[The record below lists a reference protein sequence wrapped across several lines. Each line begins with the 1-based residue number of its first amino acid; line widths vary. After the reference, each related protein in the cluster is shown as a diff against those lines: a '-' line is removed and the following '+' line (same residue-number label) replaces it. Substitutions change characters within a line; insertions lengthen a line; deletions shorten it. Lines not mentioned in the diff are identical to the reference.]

1 MRKIICRAVGTENG
15 ITTVVAST
23 DDVDRY
29 SDVVAQHWNLEA
41 FKNNPV
47 IVFGHDY
54 GSAPVGKAKQ
64 VDVIDGKLVAQIQW
78 DDDEDNPAGKR
89 TARQFAE
96 GFMSAVSVGFA
107 PGQSVRRNQLSE
119 DNVHAGPSGMVYGT
133 PESPNILLEISAV
146 PIPANPQAL
155 ALRNAPESTD
165 APIDL
170 RSELMKLLKT
180 DECLK
185 SEIAALAADWSEAEP
200 KPLAWI
206 AGDNT

>member
-1 MRKIICRAVGTENG
+1 MKKLICRAVGTENG

-23 DDVDRY
+23 DDVHRY
-29 SDVVAQHWNLEA
+29 EDVDAQHWSLEA

-54 GSAPVGKAKQ
+54 SSAPVGKATQ
-64 VDVIDGKLVAQIQW
+64 VEVIDGKLVAQIEW

-89 TARQFAE
+89 TARQFAQ

-107 PGQSVRRNQLSE
+107 PGQSVRRNQLDE

-133 PESPNILLEISAV
+133 PESPNVLLEISAV

-155 ALRNAPESTD
+155 ALRNAPEASS
-165 APIDL
+165 APIDV
-170 RSELMKLLKT
+170 RSELLYLLKT
-180 DECLK
+180 DETLK

-200 KPLAWI
+200 SPLAWV
-206 AGDNT
+206 AGKS